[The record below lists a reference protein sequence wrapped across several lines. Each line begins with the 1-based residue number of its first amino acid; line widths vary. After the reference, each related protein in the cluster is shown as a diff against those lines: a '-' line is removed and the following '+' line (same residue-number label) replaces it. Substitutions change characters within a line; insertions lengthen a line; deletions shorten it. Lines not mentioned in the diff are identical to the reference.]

1 MALSAS
7 VVWKVPV
14 TVCLAGMETGFVS
27 KVKSRFPG
35 IVTLSVHV
43 RYPVFLIVTV
53 YVPSARSM
61 LKVPSG
67 SVVAFFSLLP
77 FLKVISAPPIPVSP
91 DFTEPVFIS
100 VASRYSGMSVPENIF
115 TSSSLPLSLL
125 LFIFSVGS
133 WLSANS
139 QFSAALPQPIV
150 FFQKLVVKRFVLETL
165 TP

>member
-1 MALSAS
+1 MTVSAS
-7 VVWKVPV
+7 VVRKVPV
-14 TVCLAGMETGFVS
+14 TFCPKGMETGFVS
-27 KVKSRFPG
+27 MVKSRFPG

-77 FLKVISAPPIPVSP
+77 FLKVISASAIPVSP
-91 DFTEPVFIS
+91 DFTEPVFVS
-100 VASRYSGMSVPENIF
+100 VASRYSGMSAPENIF
-115 TSSSLPLSLL
+115 TSSIPLSLL

-133 WLSANS
+133 WLLSNF
-139 QFSAALPQPIV
+139 QFSVSLPQPIL
-150 FFQKLVVKRFVLETL
+150 FFQKSVVKRSVLETL